1 MSKPNYDEPLFTTEE
16 AARFLRLAPSTL
28 ATWRVRKSNAIPFF
42 KFGRIVL
49 YPLSGLEDFK
59 RKCLRRSTA
68 EYRLPA
74 NDDTPEAARETPPD
88 TGAKIFKFPGAGEDL
103 P

>member
-1 MSKPNYDEPLFTTEE
+1 MTKSKEDDPLFTTEE

-28 ATWRVRKSNAIPFF
+28 ATWRVRKSNAIPYF
-42 KFGRIVL
+42 KFGRVVV
-49 YPLSGLEDFK
+49 YPRSGLEEYK

-74 NDDTPEAARETPPD
+74 NDDTPEVARETPPD
-88 TGAKIFKFPGAGEDL
+88 TGAKIFKFPGADEDL